1 MSWTPPS
8 RPESALAG
16 LRGGVRSALAPAPL
30 STAGAA
36 AGIAAVLALGALEF
50 AAGDEVLIAG
60 LLVLPPLVVAL
71 TGRWG
76 DTLLVAALALA
87 VALVVPLLGDEMQKA
102 VAIVLV
108 IAGGLVA
115 MAVAVARAGSV
126 VALERFGLLV
136 GVSDAADGAE
146 GRHDAL
152 VDGVLDLLVPVF
164 GDVAAIDVLRGGAR
178 RRIGAR
184 VAPGIDPAVASAMA
198 RRRPLE
204 GETRSAEAAIAT
216 DRAQLVEPDDTL
228 IAAAASTPQDAALL
242 SDLQLTTALIVPLR
256 SRGRVIGALS
266 VAFGPSRRRHTESD
280 LRFAD
285 LLAGRVALALDNA
298 GLTSELS
305 VAEEQFGLVLHALA
319 EAVTMSDGAGRLV
332 YVNPA
337 AVELLHAGSAD
348 ELIRADPEEIMDRYA
363 VFDEHGRPLALADLP
378 SQRLLA
384 GVGRQRRIDRDDA
397 AGEVAIQTR
406 DQEQRDADDEEVGRD
421 REDVPRF
428 PDAAQVA
435 DREDGEEP
443 QAHLD
448 AIRFESGKRRQ
459 DGQDSGRDADRN
471 GQGVIHEQ
479 RRGGDESRRRSD
491 VFFGDDVRAA
501 SGRVGVNRLPV

>member
-152 VDGVLDLLVPVF
+152 VAGVLDLLVPVF

-216 DRAQLVEPDDTL
+216 
-228 IAAAASTPQDAALL
+228 
-242 SDLQLTTALIVPLR
+242 
-256 SRGRVIGALS
+256 
-266 VAFGPSRRRHTESD
+266 
-280 LRFAD
+280 
-285 LLAGRVALALDNA
+285 
-298 GLTSELS
+298 
-305 VAEEQFGLVLHALA
+305 
-319 EAVTMSDGAGRLV
+319 
-332 YVNPA
+332 
-337 AVELLHAGSAD
+337 
-348 ELIRADPEEIMDRYA
+348 
-363 VFDEHGRPLALADLP
+363 
-378 SQRLLA
+378 
-384 GVGRQRRIDRDDA
+384 
-397 AGEVAIQTR
+397 
-406 DQEQRDADDEEVGRD
+406 
-421 REDVPRF
+421 
-428 PDAAQVA
+428 
-435 DREDGEEP
+435 
-443 QAHLD
+443 
-448 AIRFESGKRRQ
+448 
-459 DGQDSGRDADRN
+459 
-471 GQGVIHEQ
+471 
-479 RRGGDESRRRSD
+479 
-491 VFFGDDVRAA
+491 
-501 SGRVGVNRLPV
+501 